1 MKLYYSPGACSLAT
15 HIVLR
20 ELDLPFELER
30 VDTSTGRTESGVDFR
45 TINPKGYVA
54 ALELDDG
61 QILTESAALLQYV
74 ADLRPEA
81 GLAPEGGL
89 ARARLQEQLNFTS
102 SELHKAFGPLFDP
115 ATSPEGRQAAIDRA
129 SDRLNHYETLLSD
142 GRPYLLGE
150 TCSVADVHLFVV
162 ARWAEPCG
170 FGLDRWPHLKAH
182 GQRIAGRAAVR
193 AAMSAEG
200 LLAA

>member
-20 ELDLPFELER
+20 ELDLTFELVR
-30 VDTSTGRTESGVDFR
+30 VDTSTGRTETGADFR
-45 TINPKGYVA
+45 AINPKGYVA

-81 GLAPEGGL
+81 GLAPTGGL
-89 ARARLQEQLNFTS
+89 ARARLQEQLNYIS
-102 SELHKAFGPLFDP
+102 SELHKAFAPLFNP
-115 ATSPEGRQAAIDRA
+115 TTSPEGRQAAVARV
-129 SDRLNHYETLLSD
+129 SDSLEHYETLFSN
-142 GRPYLLGE
+142 GRAYVLGQ
-150 TCSVADVHLFVV
+150 TYSVADAHLFVV
-162 ARWAEPCG
+162 AGWAVPCG
-170 FGLDRWPHLKAH
+170 FGLDRWPRLKAH
-182 GQRIAGRAAVR
+182 GQRIADRPAVH
-193 AAMSAEG
+193 AAMAAEG